1 MGVSVSRLYSALTS
15 LSFWG
20 KDKEVRILMVG
31 LDSAGKVSSRALPG
45 PGFLGIA
52 SGRNALRIQG
62 GKTGERSMILTVLKL
77 IMIMYLVDMRRP
89 PSYTDYKSEK

>member
-31 LDSAGKVSSRALPG
+31 LDSAGKVSQGLDGCVIQQRLYDRGVIVGGGEYDAG
-45 PGFLGIA
+45 GIEA
-52 SGRNALRIQG
+52 D
-62 GKTGERSMILTVLKL
+62 
-77 IMIMYLVDMRRP
+77 IMIMDLFDIHRL